1 MEVFVRNVPQRSTE
15 NAFRKFLKPHL
26 DKLSIRC
33 AHCQKPQ
40 GKSFAIVT
48 FLYVSDA
55 EKFLQHHGQTLAAPG
70 RRPTRLSI
78 TSINLR
84 FLGQPVYFQKSK
96 NDVNPYLV
104 RVLDKEE
111 KDRQMKITTIATIDH
126 PKPPQILPVFFDCSS
141 ISCGTWNYV
150 DSNLVFEPQLIWSF
164 KGHLKFG
171 EQSMILNSETGIR
184 VDFRYF
190 GVVDITAEDGLEP
203 SIIFSM
209 YEPPHFFQ
217 RISDPLVDLMA
228 QLGLQPQQLEV
239 RKNGPQRHR
248 LPCLDDGHKPIA
260 GSCLVYRVLLK
271 HDLSEQAGGSDI
283 SSRIQSLKIVPTMPR
298 MIFRRTKVRQPQ
310 ETFAEAFQRLYTN
323 LSSIESGFPFVLAF
337 QIQKLAQDGF
347 LPPNTILQ
355 LLPEIKKM
363 TTRSSMPICVKAIRK
378 LFNQIEFPGP
388 ETEASAF
395 RIDKLTKLLK
405 VNEEQCT
412 REAEV
417 GDGETRTTDNVAI
430 IHRVKVTPTAIHL
443 YGPEAEANNR
453 VLRKYPNHHDYFLR
467 VQFCDEDGQPVRFNP
482 RVSNERILRGRFK
495 DILEKGITIAGREYE
510 FLGFSHSSLRAQS
523 CWFMAPFVYE
533 GSLLW
538 YRMIIQD
545 LGDFSMI
552 RSPAKCAARIGQVFS
567 DTRTAVPIDTNIIHR
582 EPDVTFGNRVFSD
595 GVGTMSYS
603 VMYKIWDRLPKA
615 QLVKPT
621 LFQIRFQG
629 AKGMISLDPRL
640 EGDALVLRPSMI
652 KFEGSTSTDIEIC
665 EAAYKPLPMYL
676 NRQFIKILE
685 DMGVDDQF
693 FLDLQA
699 REVERLRMITDSP
712 VNASSFLR
720 RQTIGTPIHFPW
732 LINKLAMMN
741 LDYRKDGFLR
751 DVLEMTIL
759 VELRLLKHKTRIPVE
774 QGWHLHGLMDETGF
788 LDEGQVYCSVTV
800 DGVSRAI
807 LGKNL
812 IITRAPALH
821 PGDVQLAEGVM
832 PPAGSPLLKLSNCV
846 CFSQK
851 GTRDLPSKLSGGDL
865 DGDRYYIMW
874 DKNCRPQKYF
884 TPADYPRQNP
894 EELDRPVERPDMTD
908 FFLKFMETD
917 QLGRIAVL
925 HRILADQEVLGT
937 LDPKCIILAEMHST
951 AVDFSKTG
959 IPVDLSKMPKYNP
972 WRPDFEAPG
981 PHVQIEKKHGI
992 SFEDPDDRDPDELG
1006 DEDDDFSHYR
1016 YYESHKIL
1024 GKLYR
1029 AIDERKI
1036 FEDIKHRAS
1045 SQNMNSRS
1053 TVIDEVWVYVKQTCS
1068 LIQWEHH
1075 RGWAK
1080 DIRDM
1085 YEEAL
1090 LNIMIDYSEHPVR
1103 PLTELE
1109 AFIGN
1114 ILGKTGAQSKHQREL
1129 STNMKDKFEEDSLF
1143 IVNCILKEDGDW
1155 SEDSLERSM
1164 ACLAVSL
1171 EPPKKYRKQEQLL
1184 SFKYVAAAI
1193 CLREVEGFER
1203 LPVGTGQALL
1213 EYVS

>member
-1 MEVFVRNVPQRSTE
+1 MEVHVRNVPQRSTE

-26 DKLSIRC
+26 EKLSIRC
-33 AHCQKPQ
+33 VHCQKPQ
-40 GKSFAIVT
+40 GKTYANLT
-48 FLYVSDA
+48 FLHIADA
-55 EKFLQHHGQTLAAPG
+55 EKFLQHHGQSPGAPG
-70 RRPTRLSI
+70 RRPMRLSI
-78 TSINLR
+78 TCIDLR
-84 FLGQPVYFQKSK
+84 FLGQPIYFQKGK
-96 NDVNPYLV
+96 NDANPYLV
-104 RVLDKEE
+104 RVLTKEE
-111 KDRQMKITTIATIDH
+111 RDRQIRITTVANIDH
-126 PKPPQILPVFFDCSS
+126 SKSPQTLPVFFDCSS
-141 ISCGTWNYV
+141 ISCGIWNYIGT
-150 DSNLVFEPQLIWSF
+150 NLVFEPQLTWSV

-171 EQSMILNSETGIR
+171 EQSMIINSEKGIR

-190 GVVDITAEDGLEP
+190 GVVDITAEDGSEP
-203 SIIFSM
+203 SFIFSM

-217 RISDPLVDLMA
+217 KISDPLADLMA
-228 QLGLQPQQLEV
+228 QLGLQSRQLV
-239 RKNGPQRHR
+239 VQKSGPQRHR
-248 LPCLDDGHKPIA
+248 LPCLDDEHKSVA
-260 GSCLVYRVLLK
+260 GSCFVYRILLRPE
-271 HDLSEQAGGSDI
+271 LPGQAGESDI
-283 SSRIQSLKIVPTMPR
+283 SNRMQSLKVVPTMPK
-298 MIFRRTKVRQPQ
+298 MIFRKTQIREPQ
-310 ETFAEAFQRLYTN
+310 ETFAEAFQRLYVN
-323 LSSIESGFPFVLAF
+323 LSSIKSSFPFVLAF

-347 LPPNTILQ
+347 LPPDTVIQ

-363 TTRSSMPICVKAIRK
+363 TTRSPLPVCVKAIRK

-395 RIDKLTKLLK
+395 QFDELIKLLK
-405 VNEEQCT
+405 SNEAQCT
-412 REAEV
+412 REEEV
-417 GDGETRTTDNVAI
+417 MDGETRTPDNVAI
-430 IHRVKVTPTAIHL
+430 VHRVKVTPTAIHL
-443 YGPEAEANNR
+443 YGPEAESNNR

-495 DILEKGITIAGREYE
+495 DILDKGINIAGREYA
-510 FLGFSHSSLRAQS
+510 FLGFSHSSLRAQL

-538 YRMIIQD
+538 DRMIIQD
-545 LGDFSMI
+545 LGNFSMI
-552 RSPAKCAARIGQVFS
+552 RCPAKCAARIGQVFS
-567 DTRTAVPIDTNIIHR
+567 DTRTAVPINTEIIQ
-582 EPDVTFGNRVFSD
+582 PGSDVTFESRVFSD

-615 QLVKPT
+615 RLVKPT

-693 FLDLQA
+693 FLNLQA
-699 REVERLRMITDSP
+699 QEVERLRMITDSP

-732 LINKLAMMN
+732 LISKLAMMN

-751 DVLEMTIL
+751 DVLEMTML

-788 LDEGQVYCSVTV
+788 LKEGQIYCSATV
-800 DGVSRAI
+800 DGVSQAI
-807 LGKNL
+807 LGKGL
-812 IITRAPALH
+812 IVTRAPALH

-832 PPAGSPLLKLSNCV
+832 PPPDSPLLKLSNCV

-851 GTRDLPSKLSGGDL
+851 GARDLPSMLSGGDL

-874 DKNCRPQKYF
+874 DKNCRPQRYF
-884 TPADYPRQNP
+884 APADYPRQKP
-894 EELDRPVERPDMTD
+894 DELDRPVERSDMTD

-925 HRILADQEVLGT
+925 HRVLADQEVLGT
-937 LDPKCIILAEMHST
+937 LDPKCITLAEMHST

-972 WRPDFEAPG
+972 WRPDFESPG
-981 PHVQIEKKHGI
+981 PHVKIEDKVGI
-992 SFEDPDDRDPDELG
+992 TFDDPDDRDPDELG

-1036 FEDIKHRAS
+1036 FEDIKRRAS
-1045 SQNMNSRS
+1045 SQHVNSRL
-1053 TVIDEVWVYVKQTCS
+1053 TVIDQVWSYVRRTCS

-1075 RGWAK
+1075 REWAR

-1090 LNIMIDYSEHPVR
+1090 LNIMKEYSEHPIR

-1114 ILGKTGAQSKHQREL
+1114 ILGKTGAQSRHQREL
-1129 STNMKDKFEEDSLF
+1129 STNMKDRFEEDALF

-1155 SEDSLERSM
+1155 SEESLERSM

-1171 EPPKKYRKQEQLL
+1171 EPPKRYRKQEQLL
-1184 SFKYVAAAI
+1184 SFKYVAAAV
-1193 CLREVEGFER
+1193 CLREVERFER